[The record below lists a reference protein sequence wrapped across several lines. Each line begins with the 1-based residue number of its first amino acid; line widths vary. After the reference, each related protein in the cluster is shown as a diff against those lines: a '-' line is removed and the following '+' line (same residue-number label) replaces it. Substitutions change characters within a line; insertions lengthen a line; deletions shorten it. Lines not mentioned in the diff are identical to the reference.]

1 MARVVRK
8 VSNKNIANAN
18 KKKKVNKWLIG
29 GIIAGVV
36 VAIAV
41 AVILWVTLGNNGEEE
56 HYDYLNTYQLVEGEE
71 VKFQKANYNA
81 LLNMMNEEYVGY
93 VDGIII
99 VLAYNSETL
108 VPEDEDLKERPY
120 ATLLKYMAE
129 LQVKVNEAKEA
140 GINIELYVVDIT
152 ISESDWAIMGD
163 SKFGGSTSVSETNID
178 SISPLLAVI
187 DNTAEEK
194 LVKKC
199 SKNSISTILNTGI
212 KNTEEL
218 IDNLLN

>member
-18 KKKKVNKWLIG
+18 KKKKVNKWFIG

-99 VLAYNSETL
+99 VLAYNSETF

-129 LQVKVNEAKEA
+129 LQVKVNEAKKA

-152 ISESDWAIMGD
+152 ISESDWAKM
-163 SKFGGSTSVSETNID
+163 
-178 SISPLLAVI
+178 LAF
-187 DNTAEEK
+187 ERGM
-194 LVKKC
+194 C
-199 SKNSISTILNTGI
+199 
-212 KNTEEL
+212 
-218 IDNLLN
+218 